1 MFCHCGK
8 EHRCCFVNWTSIVA
22 PTIGLL
28 LRGACTVDAIFF
40 CGNESTTTIILKD
53 KKHKGTNKMAAVV
66 LARSV
71 VVLECFHLKMH
82 VFTVPT
88 SGKRNHLGG
97 NNNNNNCLLHQASR
111 QQSVKFAVHNVLS
124 LSNCLHTNATQKKH
138 TTP

>member
-28 LRGACTVDAIFF
+28 LRGACTVAAIFF

-53 KKHKGTNKMAAVV
+53 KKHKGTNKMAAVA
-66 LARSV
+66 LARLV

-97 NNNNNNCLLHQASR
+97 NNNNNNCLLHRAISQ
-111 QQSVKFAVHNVLS
+111 
-124 LSNCLHTNATQKKH
+124 
-138 TTP
+138 